1 MRFTRGQAAVEY
13 VSLVGLLL
21 LVVGAGT
28 VTVAAPG
35 LANGVVDGIRRGLC
49 LVTGGGCT
57 TLDGRPCVIASTARD
72 ETVTVHASFVR
83 LSDHAGLLR
92 QELSDGTVRVSLVDD
107 VGAGLQLG
115 AGAEGHVDVGGT
127 RLGTGEVA
135 AVAAMGV
142 LGARRTWLVPD
153 RKAADRLVER
163 LRGPTGIGLVDHPVE
178 AVAGLLGLADGPP
191 PADTVTRTAGV
202 RGIAEAHLDVALAA
216 ADLDGIGTLSAGVTE
231 DRRTG
236 ERTVLLRAD
245 GNVTGN
251 LARGILRG
259 RLRAVDSASAAIVFG
274 RDGRP
279 RELVVSGVGELDR
292 GLGGTLGLG
301 RVAVQRVSGGR
312 AEVDAHLDIT
322 DAANLAAV
330 RRVTAGLAVDP
341 PTTPGAWA
349 RAAPALAALAGLIDA
364 DGRIDVRTYASTGT
378 SAGAGADAGVGG
390 RYGAEGSVSE
400 DDLHLLQA
408 WSRPP
413 GGLWDTR
420 LDCTRAASAAR

>member
-1 MRFTRGQAAVEY
+1 MATSTYEDTRAQ
-13 VSLVGLLL
+13 
-21 LVVGAGT
+21 
-28 VTVAAPG
+28 
-35 LANGVVDGIRRGLC
+35 
-49 LVTGGGCT
+49 
-57 TLDGRPCVIASTARD
+57 
-72 ETVTVHASFVR
+72 
-83 LSDHAGLLR
+83 
-92 QELSDGTVRVSLVDD
+92 
-107 VGAGLQLG
+107 
-115 AGAEGHVDVGGT
+115 
-127 RLGTGEVA
+127 
-135 AVAAMGV
+135 
-142 LGARRTWLVPD
+142 PD
-153 RKAADRLVER
+153 RADRKPSRRRVV
-163 LRGPTGIGLVDHPVE
+163 TWFVI
-178 AVAGLLGLADGPP
+178 VALLLGLVGGGIYGFDRFRSKAIADFFASQVPP
-191 PADTVTRTAGV
+191 PTPVA
-202 RGIAEAHLDVALAA
+202 AEPARQGPMPRY
-216 ADLDGIGTLSAGVTE
+216 LDGIGTLSAGVTE

-245 GNVTGN
+245 GNVTGD

-301 RVAVQRVSGGR
+301 RAAVQRVSGGR
-312 AEVDAHLDIT
+312 AEVDAHLDLT
-322 DAANLAAV
+322 DAANLSAV

-349 RAAPALAALAGLIDA
+349 RAAPALAALAGLVDA

-390 RYGAEGSVSE
+390 RYGAEASVSE

-420 LDCTRAASAAR
+420 LDCTRAAGRGG